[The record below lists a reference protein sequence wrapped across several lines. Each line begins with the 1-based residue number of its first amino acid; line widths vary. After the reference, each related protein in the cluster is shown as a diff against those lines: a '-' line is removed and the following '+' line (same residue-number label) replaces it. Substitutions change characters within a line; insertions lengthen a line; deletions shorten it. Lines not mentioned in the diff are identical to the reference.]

1 VRAVLFS
8 LAGALFGLTLG
19 QVARTTRRPG
29 SDEEVVGAPLTRSDP
44 IGWLAMGS
52 VAVALAF
59 LATAIGVHPLWKAW
73 FVAPFVGVTVMAGLI
88 DARYRIIPNRLM
100 YPTIVA
106 YASGLAV
113 VTAVGKDPD
122 LAAALLGAVGYGG
135 GLLLV
140 AIVAPKG
147 MGMGDVKLGFLSG
160 LAMGALGARYVLVA
174 AAAAVVFG
182 GVGGVVAL
190 ASGRGPKAKIPF
202 GPFMAAGSLLAILLA
217 PQVSH
222 WYLSGRL

>member
-1 VRAVLFS
+1 MRAVLFS

-29 SDEEVVGAPLTRSDP
+29 SDEAVVGAPHTRSDP

-52 VAVALAF
+52 MAGALAF
-59 LATAIGVHPLWKAW
+59 LATAIGVHPLWEAW
-73 FVAPFVGVTVMAGLI
+73 FVAPFWLLGIVRAEEQP
-88 DARYRIIPNRLM
+88 AEIIPNRLM